1 MRKFF
6 LVVAIALMS
15 TASYAGPSRSLSLAA
30 ADAQSTISQQKP
42 QTADAPGTTPQQQ
55 TKAPTTAD
63 APRHAETRKPA
74 KRHGWTEARII
85 YELHRHGIYW

>member
-6 LVVAIALMS
+6 LVAAIALLS

-30 ADAQSTISQQKP
+30 ADAQSTVPQEKP
-42 QTADAPGTTPQQQ
+42 PAADTPAIAPLQQ
-55 TKAPTTAD
+55 TKAPATAD
-63 APRHAETRKPA
+63 TPRHTETRKPV
-74 KRHGWTEARII
+74 KRSGITEARII